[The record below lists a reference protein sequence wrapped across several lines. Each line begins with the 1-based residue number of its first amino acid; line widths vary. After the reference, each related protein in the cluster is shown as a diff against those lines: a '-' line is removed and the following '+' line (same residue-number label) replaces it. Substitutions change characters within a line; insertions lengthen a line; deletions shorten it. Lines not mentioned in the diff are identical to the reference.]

1 MDRIIEEIKV
11 IARCLDTLS
20 NTVYKDFQ
28 LSRGQYLYLI
38 QICEHPGMIQEKIAE
53 VIKVDRTTAARAI
66 KKLEISEF
74 IIKVGDKENRKIKK
88 LFPTEKGKELY
99 KLIEKKEKH
108 FNASALQS
116 INIEE
121 QQLVLNLIQ
130 RIRGNIEID
139 WQHIKKGSDAK
150 TP

>member
-1 MDRIIEEIKV
+1 MERIIEEIKV

-20 NTVYKDFQ
+20 NIAYKDFQ

-38 QICEHPGMIQEKIAE
+38 EICDHPGMIQEKIAE

-66 KKLEISEF
+66 KKLEINEF
-74 IIKVGDKENRKIKK
+74 IKKVGDKENRKIKK
-88 LFPTEKGKELY
+88 LFPTVKGKEID

-108 FNASALQS
+108 FNGSALQS
-116 INIEE
+116 INKEE
-121 QQLVLNLIQ
+121 LQLVLNLIQ
-130 RIRGNIEID
+130 RIRGNIEIE
-139 WQHIKKGSDAK
+139 WLHIKKGSGAR